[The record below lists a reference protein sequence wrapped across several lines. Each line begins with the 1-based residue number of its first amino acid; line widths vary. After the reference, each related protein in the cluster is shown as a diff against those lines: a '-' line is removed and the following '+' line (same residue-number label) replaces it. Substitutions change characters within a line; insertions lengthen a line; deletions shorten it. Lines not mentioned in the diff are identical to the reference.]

1 MEEDVHKHTA
11 PLGTKMIDD
20 GEGRPQSFP
29 KTWHI
34 TVLLSYNVKQK
45 QPVGQITISLQ
56 NTY

>member
-1 MEEDVHKHTA
+1 MHKHTA